1 MPKQGHFAKSSRLKQ
16 LNNFKVKLPQVA
28 GNEISGDQL
37 TDFLVVRFAL
47 TAKKRVPAVAQ
58 ETSQRFLIEV
68 SDQLTN
74 HQGNLSLIV
83 PAVIRK
89 LNPQVPWQFF
99 QQLLANWALLQRFLV
114 KELPAVPLNPRL
126 RITEQVAVDELAQ
139 LVAHQL
145 AIKGAATTL
154 LNRPQVTPALKQRTT
169 QLLLATLYQGGQV
182 NWTQVR
188 ALLAPLP
195 YQPPVELDASTRE
208 WLLDLSRQ

>member
-16 LNNFKVKLPQVA
+16 LNNFKVKRPQVA

-89 LNPQVPWQFF
+89 LTPQVPWQFF

>member
-1 MPKQGHFAKSSRLKQ
+1 MPKQGDFAKSSRLKQ
-16 LNNFKVKLPQVA
+16 LNNFKVKRPQVA

>member
-16 LNNFKVKLPQVA
+16 LNNFKVKHPQVA

-74 HQGNLSLIV
+74 YQGNLSLIV

>member
-16 LNNFKVKLPQVA
+16 LNNFKVKRPQVA

-195 YQPPVELDASTRE
+195 YQPPVKLDASTRE

>member
-16 LNNFKVKLPQVA
+16 LNNFKVKRPQVA

-195 YQPPVELDASTRE
+195 YQPPVELDASTLE

>member
-16 LNNFKVKLPQVA
+16 LNNFKVKRPQVA

-169 QLLLATLYQGGQV
+169 QLLLDTLYQGGQV

>member
-16 LNNFKVKLPQVA
+16 LNNFKVKRPQVT

-47 TAKKRVPAVAQ
+47 TAKKRVPSVAQ

-195 YQPPVELDASTRE
+195 YQPPVELDAFTRE

>member
-16 LNNFKVKLPQVA
+16 LNNFKVKRPQVA

-188 ALLAPLP
+188 ALMAPLP

>member
-16 LNNFKVKLPQVA
+16 LNNFKVKRPQVA

-169 QLLLATLYQGGQV
+169 QLLFATRYKGGQV
-182 NWTQVR
+182 NWTPVR
-188 ALLAPLP
+188 ALLSPLP

>member
-16 LNNFKVKLPQVA
+16 LNNFKVKRPQVA

-126 RITEQVAVDELAQ
+126 RITEQVAVDVLAQ

-169 QLLLATLYQGGQV
+169 QLLLDTLYQGGQV

>member
-16 LNNFKVKLPQVA
+16 LNNFKVKRPQVA

-154 LNRPQVTPALKQRTT
+154 LNRPQVTLALKQRTT

>member
-16 LNNFKVKLPQVA
+16 LNNFKVKRPQVA

-145 AIKGAATTL
+145 AIKGTATTL

>member
-16 LNNFKVKLPQVA
+16 LNNFKVKRPQVA

-195 YQPPVELDASTRE
+195 YQPPFELDASTRE

>member
-16 LNNFKVKLPQVA
+16 LNNFKVKRPQVA

-99 QQLLANWALLQRFLV
+99 QQLLANWALLQHFLV

>member
-16 LNNFKVKLPQVA
+16 LNNFKVKRPQVA

>member
-16 LNNFKVKLPQVA
+16 LNNFKVKRPQVA

-89 LNPQVPWQFF
+89 FNPQVPWQFF

>member
-16 LNNFKVKLPQVA
+16 LNNFKVKRPQVA

-208 WLLDLSRQ
+208 WLLDLSRR

>member
-16 LNNFKVKLPQVA
+16 LNNFKVKRPQVA
-28 GNEISGDQL
+28 GNKISGDQL

-145 AIKGAATTL
+145 AIKGATTTL

-195 YQPPVELDASTRE
+195 YQPPVKLDASTRE

>member
-1 MPKQGHFAKSSRLKQ
+1 MPKQGHFAKSRRLKQ
-16 LNNFKVKLPQVA
+16 LNNFKVKRPQVA

>member
-16 LNNFKVKLPQVA
+16 LNNFKVKRPQVA

-47 TAKKRVPAVAQ
+47 TAKKRVPVVAQ

>member
-16 LNNFKVKLPQVA
+16 LNNFKVKRPQVA

-154 LNRPQVTPALKQRTT
+154 LNRPQVTPDLKQRTT

>member
-16 LNNFKVKLPQVA
+16 LNNFKVKCPQVA

>member
-16 LNNFKVKLPQVA
+16 LNNFKVKRPQVA

-58 ETSQRFLIEV
+58 ETNQRFLIEV

>member
-1 MPKQGHFAKSSRLKQ
+1 M
-16 LNNFKVKLPQVA
+16 
-28 GNEISGDQL
+28 
-37 TDFLVVRFAL
+37 
-47 TAKKRVPAVAQ
+47 
-58 ETSQRFLIEV
+58 
-68 SDQLTN
+68 
-74 HQGNLSLIV
+74 
-83 PAVIRK
+83 
-89 LNPQVPWQFF
+89 
-99 QQLLANWALLQRFLV
+99 
-114 KELPAVPLNPRL
+114 
-126 RITEQVAVDELAQ
+126 DELAQ

>member
-1 MPKQGHFAKSSRLKQ
+1 MPKQGRFAKSSRLKQ
-16 LNNFKVKLPQVA
+16 LNNFKVKRPQVA

>member
-16 LNNFKVKLPQVA
+16 LNNFKVERPQVA

-145 AIKGAATTL
+145 AIKGTATTL